1 MVLFDL
7 GVVIPAYRAQATIG
21 RAVASAFDAGASEV
35 VVVDDGSDD
44 DTALLAEAAGA
55 RCIRQQNAGASAAR
69 IRGGDAIG
77 SSYIVFLDADDTLL
91 PVGVRHSV
99 ERLRANPNLA
109 VAAGTVVGVGSDGSE
124 RNFPIRFSPVDTEA
138 LLTIGHGPWPP
149 CAAVVRRS
157 AYDTARTID
166 PAPLSPRYAED
177 YELLIRLSLVGDID
191 VRDEPT
197 CRYSLA
203 GGKSVKS
210 AQSAISAKEE
220 IRQYYSA
227 YVGVDI
233 TLMSQRHQAMAAHAR
248 RARAH
253 WASGYKLAAAGQMV
267 TWFASDPPLALSKL
281 RTKPWR
287 RN

>member
-1 MVLFDL
+1 MRLADL

-21 RAVASAFDAGASEV
+21 QAVKSAFDAGASEV
-35 VVVDDGSDD
+35 MVVDDGSDD
-44 DTALLAEAAGA
+44 DTAAVAEASGA

-77 SSYIVFLDADDTLL
+77 TNYIVFLDADDTLL

-99 ERLRANPNLA
+99 ELLRANPNLA
-109 VAAGTVVGVGSDGSE
+109 VAAGTVIGVGTDGSE
-124 RNFPIRFSPVDTEA
+124 RHFPIRFSPVHTEA
-138 LLTIGHGPWPP
+138 LLTVGHGPWPP
-149 CAAVVRRS
+149 CAAVVRRT
-157 AYDTARTID
+157 AYEMARTID
-166 PAPLSPRYAED
+166 PTPLSPRYAED
-177 YELLIRLSLVGDID
+177 YELLIRLSLVGEID

-220 IRQYYSA
+220 IRKYYSA
-227 YVGVDI
+227 HVGLDV
-233 TLMSQRHQAMAAHAR
+233 TLMSRRHQAMAASAR

-253 WASGYKLAAAGQMV
+253 WACGNRLAAARQMV
-267 TWFASDPPLALSKL
+267 TWFAADPPLALTKL
-281 RTKPWR
+281 RSKPWR

>member
-1 MVLFDL
+1 MVLADL
-7 GVVIPAYRAQATIG
+7 GVVIPAYRAQSTIG

-35 VVVDDGSDD
+35 LVVDDGSDD
-44 DTALLAEAAGA
+44 DTAALAEASGA

-69 IRGGDAIG
+69 VRGGDAIDT
-77 SSYIVFLDADDTLL
+77 SYIIFLDADDTLI

-99 ERLRANPNLA
+99 ERLRANPSLA
-109 VAAGTVVGVGSDGSE
+109 VAAGTVIGVGTDGSE
-124 RNFPIRFSPVDTEA
+124 RNFPIRFSPVHTES

-149 CAAVVRRS
+149 CAAVVRRA
-157 AYDTARTID
+157 AYELARTID
-166 PAPLSPRYAED
+166 PVPISPRYAED
-177 YELLIRLSLVGDID
+177 YELLIRLSLVGKID

-203 GGKSVKS
+203 GGKSVK
-210 AQSAISAKEE
+210 AARSAISAKEE

-227 YVGVDI
+227 HVGIDI
-233 TLMSQRHQAMAAHAR
+233 TLMSSRHRAMAARAR

-253 WASGYKLAAAGQMV
+253 WASGNKLAAASQMV
-267 TWFASDPPLALSKL
+267 TWFASDPSLALSKL